1 MNTGTQSPDQLF
13 GCEVTDSNGN
23 KIGKVDSV
31 WVDDATNALE
41 FIGVKVGMLMGKTHI
56 IPVTQGQTGSGTIT
70 VPYAE
75 SQIKGAPSFSG
86 DDELSPADEDQIYS
100 YYGVD
105 RSTGQ
110 SLSGLPA
117 GEQTGRYTTT
127 DTNARDY
134 QTTDTNTRDYQST
147 DTNTRDYDTS
157 RTGERG
163 MKLSEEQ
170 LQVGKRQVESGRVR
184 LRKVVHTERQ
194 EVPVELRRENVQ
206 VERTAATG
214 TDVPDTAFQEQEID
228 VPLTREEPVVDK
240 QARVTGEVQLNKT
253 TETET
258 RTVGGE
264 VRSEDVEVVD
274 DTNVRGKGKRKN
286 R

>member
-23 KIGKVDSV
+23 KIGKIDGV
-31 WVDDATNALE
+31 WVDDATNDLE
-41 FIGVKVGMLMGKTHI
+41 FIGVKIGMLMGKTHI
-56 IPVTQGQTGSGTIT
+56 IPVMQGQTGSGTIS
-70 VPYAE
+70 VPYDE
-75 SQIKGAPSFSG
+75 SKIKDAPSFSA
-86 DDELSPADEDQIYS
+86 DDELSPADEDRIYT

-110 SLSGLPA
+110 SPTGLPA
-117 GEQTGRYTTT
+117 GEQAGGYT
-127 DTNARDY
+127 
-134 QTTDTNTRDYQST
+134 TTDTNTRDYQAT

-157 RTGERG
+157 GTGERG

-184 LRKVVHTERQ
+184 LRKVVRTEHQ

-206 VERTAATG
+206 VERTSATG
-214 TDVPDTAFQEQEID
+214 DVPDDAFREEEID
-228 VPLTREEPVVDK
+228 VPVMREEAVVSK
-240 QARVTGEVQLNKT
+240 QARVTGAVELDKT

-258 RTVGGE
+258 QTVGGD
-264 VRSEDVEVVD
+264 VRSEDVEVDD
-274 DTNVRGKGKRKN
+274 DTELKEQGRRQ

>member
-1 MNTGTQSPDQLF
+1 MNTRTQSPEQLF

-41 FIGVKVGMLMGKTHI
+41 FIGVKIGMLMGKTHV
-56 IPVTQGQTGSGTIT
+56 IPVTQGQTDGGAIS

-75 SQIKGAPSFSG
+75 SQIKDAPSFSG
-86 DDELSPADEDQIYS
+86 DDELSPADEDGIYS

-110 SLSGLPA
+110 SPSGLPS
-117 GEQTGRYTTT
+117 GEQTGTTT
-127 DTNARDY
+127 GDY
-134 QTTDTNTRDYQST
+134 QTTDTT
-147 DTNTRDYDTS
+147 TRDYDTS
-157 RTGERG
+157 GTGERG

-184 LRKVVHTERQ
+184 LRKVVRTEHQ

-206 VERTAATG
+206 VERTSATG
-214 TDVPDTAFQEQEID
+214 ANVPDDAFQEQEIN
-228 VPLTREEPVVDK
+228 VPVMREEAVVDK
-240 QARVTGEVQLNKT
+240 QARVTGEVRLNKT

-258 RTVGGE
+258 QTVDGE

-274 DTNVRGKGKRKN
+274 DTDVRGTGKRRN

>member
-23 KIGKVDSV
+23 KVGKVDGV

-41 FIGVKVGMLMGKTHI
+41 FIGVKIGMLMGKTHI

-75 SQIKGAPSFSG
+75 SQIKDAPSYSG
-86 DDELSPADEDQIYS
+86 DAELSPDDEDQIYS

-110 SLSGLPA
+110 SPSGLPA
-117 GEQTGRYTTT
+117 GEQTDRYTTT
-127 DTNARDY
+127 DTASGGY
-134 QTTDTNTRDYQST
+134 QTTDTG
-147 DTNTRDYDTS
+147 TRDYDTS
-157 RTGERG
+157 GTGERG

-194 EVPVELRRENVQ
+194 EVPVELRREDVQ

-214 TDVPDTAFQEQEID
+214 TDVPGTAFQEQEID
-228 VPLTREEPVVDK
+228 IPVTREEPVVDK

-274 DTNVRGKGKRKN
+274 DTTELRGQDR
-286 R
+286 RQR

>member
-13 GCEVTDSNGN
+13 GREVTDSNGN
-23 KIGKVDSV
+23 KIGKVDGV

-41 FIGVKVGMLMGKTHI
+41 FIGVKIGMLMGKTHI
-56 IPVTQGQTGSGTIT
+56 IPVDQGQTSGGTIS
-70 VPYAE
+70 VPYDE
-75 SQIKGAPSFSG
+75 SKIKDAPSFG
-86 DDELSPADEDQIYS
+86 ADDELSPDDEDGIYS

-110 SLSGLPA
+110 SPSGLPA
-117 GEQTGRYTTT
+117 GEQTRGYT
-127 DTNARDY
+127 
-134 QTTDTNTRDYQST
+134 TTDTNTRDYQKT

-157 RTGERG
+157 GTGERG

-184 LRKVVHTERQ
+184 LRKVVRTEHQ
-194 EVPVELRRENVQ
+194 EVPVELRREEVTI
-206 VERTAATG
+206 ERVSASGAA
-214 TDVPDTAFQEQEID
+214 VPGDAFREEEID
-228 VPLTREEPVVDK
+228 VPVMREEAVVNK

-258 RTVGGE
+258 QTVGGD
-264 VRSEDVEVVD
+264 VRSEDVEVED
-274 DTNVRGKGKRKN
+274 DTEGRGKGKRQ

>member
-13 GCEVTDSNGN
+13 GCEVTDSNGK
-23 KIGKVDSV
+23 KIGKIDGV

-41 FIGVKVGMLMGKTHI
+41 FIGVKIGMLMGKTHI
-56 IPVTQGQTGSGTIT
+56 IPVTQGQTGGGTIS

-75 SQIKGAPSFSG
+75 SKIKDAPSFG
-86 DDELSPADEDQIYS
+86 ADDELSPDDEDGIYS

-110 SLSGLPA
+110 SPSGLPA
-117 GEQTGRYTTT
+117 GEQTGGYTTT
-127 DTNARDY
+127 GANTRDY
-134 QTTDTNTRDYQST
+134 QTTDTNTRDY
-147 DTNTRDYDTS
+147 DTS
-157 RTGERG
+157 GTGERG

-264 VRSEDVEVVD
+264 VRSEDVDVVD

>member
-56 IPVTQGQTGSGTIT
+56 IPVTQGQTAGGTIR

-75 SQIKGAPSFSG
+75 SKIKDAPSFSG
-86 DDELSPADEDQIYS
+86 DDELSPADEDQVYS

-110 SLSGLPA
+110 SPSGLPA

-127 DTNARDY
+127 DTNTGDY
-134 QTTDTNTRDYQST
+134 QTTDTNA
-147 DTNTRDYDTS
+147 RDYDTS
-157 RTGERG
+157 GTGERG
-163 MKLSEEQ
+163 LKLSEEQ

-258 RTVGGE
+258 RTVGGD
-264 VRSEDVEVVD
+264 VRSEDVDVD
-274 DTNVRGKGKRKN
+274 DDTDVRGKGKRKN